1 AARGLLFGAALR
13 KKHLCDDQPYANLA
27 SQQCGIL
34 VPELELKWDMLRPT
48 PDQYDFSGGDWLYE
62 FATSHRMLFRGHTLV
77 WEGAL
82 PGWFTTTVTAKNAKT
97 MLLDHISK
105 VVGHYA
111 GKMHSWDVVNEGLQI
126 GDGRSDGLKNTPW
139 LKMLGPEYIEIAFHA
154 AHEA

>member
-1 AARGLLFGAALR
+1 MNRRELLTALVGASGAFLGSRWIHLPDAAAAPSTTAATDQKISLQEHAAARGLLFGAALR

-82 PGWFTTTVTAKNAKT
+82 PGWFTTTVTA
-97 MLLDHISK
+97 
-105 VVGHYA
+105 
-111 GKMHSWDVVNEGLQI
+111 
-126 GDGRSDGLKNTPW
+126 
-139 LKMLGPEYIEIAFHA
+139 
-154 AHEA
+154 